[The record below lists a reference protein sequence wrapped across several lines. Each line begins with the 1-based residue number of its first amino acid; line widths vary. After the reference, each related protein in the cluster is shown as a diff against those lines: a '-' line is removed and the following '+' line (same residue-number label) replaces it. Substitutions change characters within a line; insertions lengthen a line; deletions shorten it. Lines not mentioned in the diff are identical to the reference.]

1 MSRTLLLQQVLNGL
15 AIGSV
20 YAIFAL
26 GYTLI
31 FSVLRILNFTHGAIF
46 TLGAY
51 ATYALTGSPFG
62 INGLLAGAKLPF
74 GLPFVLALIGGSIIA
89 ALCGVIVER
98 LAFRPLRTRG
108 ADPLLTLVSSLG
120 VAVALVN
127 VTQYLFGAEPYSYPD
142 PLESLPAAV
151 NFGTA
156 SAPVLVRTVQVVIFG
171 VSMAL
176 LVLLLRRLGGRRRA
190 PTA

>member
-1 MSRTLLLQQVLNGL
+1 MTSTLLLQQVLNGL

-26 GYTLI
+26 GYTLV
-31 FSVLRILNFTHGAIF
+31 FSVLRIINFTHGAIF

-62 INGLLAGAKLPF
+62 INGLLAGAQLPVR
-74 GLPFVLALIGGSIIA
+74 LPFVAGAHRRIDRWPRSRACSSSGWPSG
-89 ALCGVIVER
+89 
-98 LAFRPLRTRG
+98 PLRARG

-127 VTQYLFGAEPYSYPD
+127 VTQYLFGAEPYSFPD
-142 PLESLPAAV
+142 PLAALPTAV

-156 SAPVLVRTVQVVIFG
+156 SRADPRAHGAGGHLRG
-171 VSMAL
+171 VD
-176 LVLLLRRLGGRRRA
+176 GRCSRC
-190 PTA
+190 